1 VSHTVLIDLQSTVS
15 DTNFAEDFLPMR
27 VYLDHAATTPLDSEV
42 EAIMR
47 PYQFTLGNAA
57 SVHRHGAEAREAL
70 EDARERLAR
79 ALHTSSRELIFTSG
93 GTEANNHAIL
103 GFGLHRGGHIITT
116 AIEHSAVLAPARM
129 LETMGRAEV
138 TYLQPDAHSVI
149 QAQQVRAALRPNT
162 VLVSVMHVNNE
173 LGTVQDVPGIAEV
186 CQPRGISFHV
196 DAVQSLGSVPLDVR
210 RLGCDL
216 LSISAHKFYGPKGVG
231 ALWIR
236 RGLDVPPFMLGG
248 HQEGGLRGGT
258 HNLPGAIG
266 MSFAAEKAVT
276 MQPAESARLEVLR
289 DGFARR
295 LLGFDGVHL
304 NGPSLGSPNRS
315 PRHVNITAHGA
326 DGEALLMNL
335 DLEGVSASSGS
346 ACSAGTLEPSHVL
359 LAIGHTKADARAS
372 VRFSLGRDTT
382 QDTLEF
388 AVQAFSRALE
398 RSRL

>member
-1 VSHTVLIDLQSTVS
+1 
-15 DTNFAEDFLPMR
+15 MR
-27 VYLDHAATTPLDSEV
+27 AYLDHAATTPLDPDI

-47 PYQFTLGNAA
+47 PHQFTLGNAA

-93 GTEANNHAIL
+93 GTEADNHAIL
-103 GFGLHRGGHIITT
+103 GFGLHRNGHIVTT
-116 AIEHSAVLAPARM
+116 AIEHSAVLAPARA
-129 LETMGRAEV
+129 LEAMGRAEV
-138 TYLQPDAHSVI
+138 TYLQPDAHGVI
-149 QAQQVRAALRPNT
+149 HPEQVRQAMRPDT

-173 LGTVQDVPGIAEV
+173 LGTVQDIPGIAAV
-186 CQPRGISFHV
+186 CKARGVPLHV
-196 DAVQSLGSVPLDVR
+196 DAVQSVGNVALEVGT
-210 RLGCDL
+210 LGCDL

-258 HNLPGAIG
+258 HNLPGVVG
-266 MSFAAEKAVT
+266 MSFAAEKAVQ
-276 MQPAESARLEVLR
+276 MQAMESARLEELR
-289 DGFARR
+289 DWFVTR
-295 LLGFDGVHL
+295 LLRFEGVQL
-304 NGPSLGSPNRS
+304 NGPPIGSRNRS
-315 PRHVNITAHGA
+315 PKHINITARNT

-359 LAIGHTKADARAS
+359 LAIGHTKADARS
-372 VRFSLGRDTT
+372 SLRFSLGRDTT

-388 AVQAFSRALE
+388 AVRAFSRALE